1 MSKGNNPT
9 NPILRGLIRKL
20 RKKSKELE
28 VSIWEDLAER
38 LSRSNRARAEVNIS
52 QLNRDTEEGET
63 IVVPGKV
70 LGSGKLDH
78 SISVAAFNFSNRA
91 QKRIQTADGEVLS
104 IEELL
109 DKNPEGNNITI
120 ME

>member
-1 MSKGNNPT
+1 MSKGNRPT

-28 VSIWEDLAER
+28 VDIWDDLAER
-38 LSRSNRARAEVNIS
+38 LNSSNRARAEVNIS
-52 QLNRDTEEGET
+52 QLNRNTEEGET
-63 IVVPGKV
+63 VVVPGKV

-91 QKRIQTADGEVLS
+91 QRRIQDAGGELLS
-104 IEELL
+104 IEQLL
-109 DKNPEGNNITI
+109 DKNPEGSNISI